1 MRTFILFVALLLCS
15 ACYGQKS
22 YNQKR
27 KHSPVRSKS
36 FQERP
41 HNYNNEGEVVNL
53 GLGAGIDYG
62 GFGVRCTYLPD
73 PHLGIF
79 AAGGN
84 AIAGFGYNIG
94 AMFRLQPEKR
104 LVPTISG
111 MYGYNA
117 TLLVKNASN
126 LNQVFYGPSGGL
138 GVIYKSANDI
148 GYWHFELLLPFR
160 STDFD
165 KTLNS
170 SRLSFYTKP
179 LPVLFSLG
187 YHLRL

>member
-1 MRTFILFVALLLCS
+1 MRKYIFFVVLLFGS

-22 YNQKR
+22 YNHR
-27 KHSPVRSKS
+27 KASIKSKS
-36 FQERP
+36 FQKQP
-41 HNYNNEGEVVNL
+41 HSYNNEDEFVDL
-53 GLGAGIDYG
+53 GLGLGIDYG
-62 GFGVRCTYLPD
+62 GFGVRCTYLPN

-84 AIAGFGYNIG
+84 AIAGFGYNVG
-94 AMFRLQPEKR
+94 AMFRIQPEKR

-111 MYGYNA
+111 MFGYNGA
-117 TLLVKNASN
+117 LLVKNASN
-126 LNQVFYGPSGGL
+126 LSQIFYGPSAGL
-138 GVIYKSANDI
+138 GAIYKSANDI

-160 STDFD
+160 SANFD

-170 SRLSFYTKP
+170 SGLNFYTKP
-179 LPVLFSLG
+179 LPVLFSVG